1 MCVFSHAGGMVLG
14 NHVWVVLDVV
24 ERGVVF
30 FDNRGCLF
38 AVGYLEATARCYFS
52 CAVTYRR
59 GTRLDGEPR
68 LRGIARPITSMRA
81 AIGVGSGTTV
91 AGFGGDG
98 AVAGFHVGTTIAF
111 ISADTAEAGRAGGG
125 VATGSVCQGRG
136 AFQLAE
142 DGFLVG
148 EEIANEAVGVAL
160 VHGEGCVCT
169 RAENA
174 GGKGLGERGG
184 VLFCC

>member
-1 MCVFSHAGGMVLG
+1 MRVFIYAGGMVLG

-24 ERGVVF
+24 ERGAVF
-30 FDNRGCLF
+30 FDNRGSVF
-38 AVGYLEATARCYFS
+38 AVGDLEATARCYFS

-68 LRGIARPITSMRA
+68 LRGITRAITSMRA

-98 AVAGFHVGTTIAF
+98 AVAGFHISTAVAF
-111 ISADTAEAGRAGGG
+111 VSADTAEAGRAGGG
-125 VATGSVCQGRG
+125 VATGSMCQGRG

-142 DGFLVG
+142 DGFLMG

-169 RAENA
+169 RAEYA
-174 GGKGLGERGG
+174 RSEGLGERGG